1 MKKGV
6 LLMASERLT
15 ALFGKMKK
23 GLSERRSE
31 LKPED
36 IAKFAAKEAVGAI
49 PIVGQIIKDAFN
61 EFSSDEKEELIKEL
75 KELSEGQFKEI
86 SEKVGVSAEYL
97 KDIRKITLYTFEE
110 LQADHEEI
118 KKLLLH
124 LIEIQTRGVEVKP
137 LEINIPTIQSTLRKG
152 ETFEGDFFKKEPEWI
167 DFEEGFVVERK
178 EVDEIIK
185 KLGNNNIQ
193 LVLGEPA
200 SGKSVILK
208 NIGFKLAKENKDIY
222 IVELKKHSRDEVKRY
237 FDDIP
242 EIKDEKAVFIVD
254 DAHLLH
260 AECERLVRE
269 FKKRKLKA
277 KFIIGSRPTREIRG
291 EHPKEASEFEYL
303 SKTEIH
309 AEDVTEEMIKTFL
322 KRKYG
327 FSDERINTVSENL
340 EEYRKDL
347 WHLSWALKAYNP
359 EKDSVEEKEIYRK
372 IKNSIRDI
380 RAGVGK
386 INAED
391 VFLPLSVFY
400 RFEIS
405 VERDF
410 LEEQLKIE
418 EDKINRLIE
427 LSEIIE
433 REEIGRNRMLS
444 LIHSSI
450 ADLYFRAYKSYP
462 DFGIKVK
469 KGILNQRE
477 KDLEYRLFYK
487 YMTSTDPRNAV
498 DVMIHLGDV
507 WSNEEGGITLRK
519 KLIEDDKIQGLIKE
533 GIEQEENVEKIG
545 FCVLVIAIASEEVGL
560 KLANCINIDAL
571 SSKIEKEEDIRN
583 IGICVSYIAMA
594 SKEVGLKLANRINID
609 IVSSKIEK
617 KWDTKIRWYVSY
629 VSGVAKAREEEALK
643 LVEVFSSI
651 EKGGRIREIELCVR
665 GIATASKEKA
675 REIVNHLNPKLGVEL
690 QKEV

>member
-1 MKKGV
+1 MVSKKLKELFGNV
-6 LLMASERLT
+6 KERL
-15 ALFGKMKK
+15 GEK
-23 GLSERRSE
+23 LSEI
-31 LKPED
+31 KPEEV
-36 IAKFAAKEAVGAI
+36 AKFAAKEAVGAI
-49 PIVGQIIKDAFN
+49 PVVGQIIKDVFD
-61 EFSSDEKEELIKEL
+61 EFSPDEKEELIKEL
-75 KELSEGQFKEI
+75 KELSESQFNEI
-86 SEKVGVSAEYL
+86 SEKVGVSVEYL
-97 KDIRKITLYTFEE
+97 KDIQRIALYSFRE
-110 LQADHEEI
+110 LRADHEVI
-118 KKLLLH
+118 KELIWS
-124 LIEIQTRGVEVKP
+124 LIEELKP
-137 LEINIPTIQSTLRKG
+137 PEINIPPIQSVLRKE
-152 ETFEGDFFKKEPEWI
+152 ETFVGDFFKKEPEWI
-167 DFEEGFVVERK
+167 DFEEGFVVERR

-185 KLGNNNIQ
+185 KLENDNVQ

-208 NIGFKLAKENKDIY
+208 NIGFKLAKENKDVHV
-222 IVELKKHSRDEVKRY
+222 VELKKHSIDEVKRY
-237 FDDIP
+237 FYDIL

-462 DFGIKVK
+462 DFGIKIK

-617 KWDTKIRWYVSY
+617 KMGYKD
-629 VSGVAKAREEEALK
+629 
-643 LVEVFSSI
+643 
-651 EKGGRIREIELCVR
+651 
-665 GIATASKEKA
+665 
-675 REIVNHLNPKLGVEL
+675 
-690 QKEV
+690 